1 MPLPPVPQGPKPADE
16 ASEDDRVLD
25 ALRRAEARGVLNG
38 HIQRETLTL
47 SKLTDKWCDLRPLEG
62 NPIDPATPYWVRQ
75 QMLAIIRDRGWT
87 FPGDVTPAAI
97 DKWRLDTGGK
107 GVRSNL
113 VTLLM
118 ILRWGVAHR
127 LIAGISPEVLT
138 MRLPP
143 KNNDHALDT
152 LLTDDQVKALQD
164 RAAALGPQAMALVHY
179 LSTYG
184 ARPIT
189 ALENKR
195 RTG

>member
-1 MPLPPVPQGPKPADE
+1 MRTRSHSLPSSA
-16 ASEDDRVLD
+16 
-25 ALRRAEARGVLNG
+25 
-38 HIQRETLTL
+38 
-47 SKLTDKWCDLRPLEG
+47 C
-62 NPIDPATPYWVRQ
+62 
-75 QMLAIIRDRGWT
+75 
-87 FPGDVTPAAI
+87 
-97 DKWRLDTGGK
+97 
-107 GVRSNL
+107 
-113 VTLLM
+113 
-118 ILRWGVAHR
+118 HR